1 MHQKSYTDAL
11 QTKQNKNT
19 TTEDKSKVNEKSVF
33 NSQEDKRKQ
42 KLKKNNRTNTK
53 KKMAG
58 LNTNISTIML
68 NVNSLHHQFKRE
80 WQFMKIITQ
89 LDAV

>member
-68 NVNSLHHQFKRE
+68 NVIVYITNLKESGSL
-80 WQFMKIITQ
+80 
-89 LDAV
+89 

>member
-19 TTEDKSKVNEKSVF
+19 TTEDKSKVNEKSLF

-68 NVNSLHHQFKRE
+68 NVIVYITNLKESGSL
-80 WQFMKIITQ
+80 
-89 LDAV
+89 